1 MIFNILLKL
10 IGFITKEAKHVA
22 SMYDVFNIKV
32 KYVKCYKLLIVYP
45 QDWGKCN
52 LNSRMSSL

>member
-45 QDWGKCN
+45 QD
-52 LNSRMSSL
+52 